1 MMRQATESFDYVI
14 VGGGTAGCV
23 LANRLTA
30 SGQYT
35 VLMLEAGKAA
45 RSLWVEIPAG
55 FSKLLTNP
63 AFNWRFETEPEE
75 ATGNRVISVPRGKG
89 LGGSTLI
96 NGMIYVRGQPQDYDG
111 WAQRGCTG
119 WSFDDVL
126 PYFRKLEDYDG
137 PASSARARG
146 GPLPVSEVA
155 ERPAIAEAFIS
166 AAESAGYKR
175 NRDYNGEN
183 QDGFGYYQVN
193 QRRGRRV
200 SAAAAYLQP
209 ALSRSNLSVRTGMHV
224 TRITLE
230 GGRATGVMA
239 QSSGEAFTFRARRE
253 VILTAGA
260 AQTPQLMEL
269 SGLGDPKVLQPL
281 GIQVAHAMPGVG
293 ANYID
298 HFCTR
303 MNWRVKLPV
312 TLNEQT
318 RGLKLGLA
326 VTRYF
331 ATRSGI
337 LTLGTGLV
345 HGFVRTRPGLE
356 GPDVQYFFIH
366 ASYANAA
373 ERKLDRLPGM
383 TIGVTQLR
391 PESRGTIHSKSPD
404 PFAAP
409 AIRPNFLATEEDRRV
424 IVEGMKIARR
434 IVGEA
439 PLERFRGGELT
450 PGAECRTDAEWL
462 DFARRDGQT
471 IYHICGTC
479 RMGTDEFAVIDPSLK
494 VHGIAGLRIADAS
507 IMPTM
512 VSGNT
517 QAAVFMIAEKA
528 ADLILHEARQR

>member
-1 MMRQATESFDYVI
+1 MQRPPESFDYIV

-23 LANRLTA
+23 LANRLSE
-30 SGQYT
+30 SGKHT

-63 AFNWRFETEPEE
+63 AFNWRFQTEPEE
-75 ATGNRVISVPRGKG
+75 ATGNRIISVPRGKG

-111 WAQRGCTG
+111 WAQQGCRG
-119 WSFDDVL
+119 WSFQDVL
-126 PYFRKLEDYDG
+126 PYFQKLEDYDG
-137 PASSARARG
+137 LPSSLRARG
-146 GPLPVSEVA
+146 GPLPVTEVK
-155 ERPAIAEAFIS
+155 ERPLIAEAFIS
-166 AAESAGYKR
+166 AAKSAGFQR
-175 NRDYNGEN
+175 NADYNGES

-193 QRRGRRV
+193 QRYGRRV

-209 ALSRSNLSVRTGMHV
+209 ALDRRNLDVRTDAHV
-224 TRITLE
+224 TRILLHNR
-230 GGRATGVMA
+230 RATGVVV
-239 QSSGEAFTFRARRE
+239 QSGSHSIEIRAHRE
-253 VILTAGA
+253 VILAAGA

-269 SGLGDPKVLQPL
+269 SGIGDPRVLRPL
-281 GIQVAHAMPGVG
+281 GIEVQHALPGVG

-318 RGLKLGLA
+318 RGLKLALA

-331 ATRSGI
+331 ATRTGV

-345 HGFVRTRPGLE
+345 HGFVRTRPGLQS
-356 GPDVQYFFIH
+356 PDVQYFFMH

-409 AIRPNFLATEEDRRV
+409 TIRPNFLATDEDRRA
-424 IVEGMKIARR
+424 IVDGMKIARK
-434 IVGEA
+434 IVEEA
-439 PLERFRGGELT
+439 PMDDFRGREMS
-450 PGAECRTDAEWL
+450 PGPECRTDEDWL
-462 DFARRDGQT
+462 NFARRDGQT

-479 RMGTDEFAVIDPSLK
+479 RMGMDEGAVTDPTLK
-494 VHGIAGLRIADAS
+494 VRGIDGLRIADAS
-507 IMPTM
+507 VMPTM

-528 ADLILHEARQR
+528 ADLLLEDAR